1 MKDGAIDIRRFHL
14 SNLWRSKPRSLL
26 LVAGVTFAFSG
37 LSAGTALAQ
46 DGTRASHDQIV
57 LTGRLVVAAD
67 ETVDAAVILDGPA
80 VIEGTVQEI
89 LVVLNGDAEISG
101 TVEEDVVVLNGDVVI
116 RSGAEIGG
124 DLVTQST
131 PTIEEGAT
139 IRGDRSNP
147 MTRFDFDFATGFAG
161 RIAWWFAYSISVVVL
176 GLLLLAFAPRLFP
189 AVRQVATADLG
200 SSIGWGAGLFFLLPI
215 GAVLLLVTVVGI
227 PLGVFT
233 LLALAFL
240 YTLGY
245 VVATLG
251 LGSRLM
257 ASTQSRYMA
266 FFGGWVVLRLL
277 ALIPI
282 VGGWLWFLGSVWG
295 LGLLAVAIR
304 RGRSD
309 EPAGPPP
316 APPVPVGVA

>member
-1 MKDGAIDIRRFHL
+1 MRNGATDIRRFHRT
-14 SNLWRSKPRSLL
+14 SVRSLL
-26 LVAGVTFAFSG
+26 FAGAVILAFSG
-37 LSAGTALAQ
+37 PWVGTALAQ
-46 DGTRASHDQIV
+46 DGTSASHDQVV
-57 LTGRLVVAAD
+57 LTGRLVIASD

-80 VIEGTVQEI
+80 VVEGTVREV
-89 LVVLNGDAEISG
+89 LVVLNGDADISG
-101 TVEEDVVVLNGDVVI
+101 TVEKDVVVINGDVVI
-116 RSGAEIGG
+116 RSGAVIGG
-124 DLVTQST
+124 DLVTQSA

-139 IRGDRSNP
+139 IRGDQSNP

-161 RIAWWFAYSISVVVL
+161 RIAWWIAFSVSVLVL

-189 AVRQVATADLG
+189 AVQQAATADLG
-200 SSIGWGAGLFFLLPI
+200 SSIGWGLGLFFLLPI

-245 VVATLG
+245 VVATIG
-251 LGSRLM
+251 LGSRVM
-257 ASTQSRYMA
+257 RSTQSRYVA
-266 FFGGWVVLRLL
+266 FLGGWVVLRLL
-277 ALIPI
+277 ALIPF

-304 RGRSD
+304 RGRAD

-316 APPVPVGVA
+316 PPPVPVGVA

>member
-1 MKDGAIDIRRFHL
+1 
-14 SNLWRSKPRSLL
+14 
-26 LVAGVTFAFSG
+26 
-37 LSAGTALAQ
+37 
-46 DGTRASHDQIV
+46 
-57 LTGRLVVAAD
+57 
-67 ETVDAAVILDGPA
+67 VILDGPA
-80 VIEGTVQEI
+80 LVDGTVRET
-89 LVVLNGDAEISG
+89 LVVLNGDAEVSG
-101 TVEEDVVVLNGDVVI
+101 TVEEDVVVINGDVVI

-139 IRGDRSNP
+139 IRGDQSSP

-161 RIAWWFAYSISVVVL
+161 RIAWWIAYSVSVLIL

-200 SSIGWGAGLFFLLPI
+200 SSIGWGFGLFFLLPI
-215 GAVLLLVTVVGI
+215 GAVLSLVTVVGI

-245 VVATLG
+245 VVATIG
-251 LGSRLM
+251 LGSRVM
-257 ASTQSRYMA
+257 RSTQSRFVA
-266 FFGGWVVLRLL
+266 FLGGWVVLRLL
-277 ALIPI
+277 ALIPF

-304 RGRSD
+304 RGRAD

-316 APPVPVGVA
+316 PPPVPVGVA

>member
-1 MKDGAIDIRRFHL
+1 MVAGRVGDVTIRARPSGVALLIIGGAIA
-14 SNLWRSKPRSLL
+14 LL
-26 LVAGVTFAFSG
+26 AI
-37 LSAGTALAQ
+37 GTGPALAQ
-46 DGTRASHDQIV
+46 DDTTASHDQIV
-57 LTGRLVVAAD
+57 LTGRLDVAAD

-80 VIEGTVQEI
+80 RVDGTVRET

-131 PTIEEGAT
+131 PTIEDGAT
-139 IRGDRSNP
+139 VRGERSNP

-161 RIAWWFAYSISVVVL
+161 RIAWWIGFSVSALVL

-189 AVRQVATADLG
+189 AVRDVAAADLG
-200 SSIGWGAGLFFLLPI
+200 PSIGWGAGLFFLLPI
-215 GAVLLLVTVVGI
+215 GSILLLVTVVGI

-245 VVATLG
+245 VVATIG

-257 ASTQSRYMA
+257 RSTQSRFIA
-266 FFGGWVVLRLL
+266 FFGGWAVLRLL
-277 ALIPI
+277 ALIPF

-304 RGRSD
+304 RGRGD
-309 EPAGPPP
+309 VPAGPTPP
-316 APPVPVGVA
+316 APPMPVGVA